1 MIKHLI
7 DIFIIFVI
15 FVLPLINFVL
25 LTKVLKEREETK
37 K

>member
-15 FVLPLINFVL
+15 FILPLIN
-25 LTKVLKEREETK
+25 KVLKEREETK